1 MILSYEALSHVGL
14 CRDVNQDMAMVMQQT
29 VRDDHD
35 SFSFEIPEDAED
47 SIKFAAIVCDGLG
60 GHAKGE
66 VASQMA
72 CESFRDFVDDLEEGL
87 DENDLV
93 MKIKQWFR
101 SFNEELIVVGNGELI
116 CSTFTGMLLYGEL
129 LVILNCGDSRT
140 YRIRFGNMTCLTT
153 DHSER
158 VRSDN
163 TDVPAS
169 QMYNCLGIPSAFIDV
184 KMARMVEG
192 DQYLICS
199 DGLSDYVNE
208 EDIKIFFDDPSNLLQ
223 LALDAGGYDNVTLIS
238 LSLPNETRSNF

>member
-29 VRDDHD
+29 VRDDED
-35 SFSFEIPEDAED
+35 SFSFEIPEDAEY

-72 CESFRDFVDDLEEGL
+72 CESFRDFVDALESDL

-101 SFNEELIVVGNGELI
+101 SFNEELIVAGNGELI
-116 CSTFTGMLLYGEL
+116 CTTFTGMLLYGEL

-158 VRSDN
+158 ARTGN
-163 TDVPAS
+163 PDVPAS

-184 KMARMVEG
+184 KMARLVEG

-208 EDIKIFFDDPSNLLQ
+208 EDIKLYYSQPSRLLQ
-223 LALDAGGYDNVTLIS
+223 LALNAGGYDNVTIVS
-238 LSLPNETRSNF
+238 VKANS